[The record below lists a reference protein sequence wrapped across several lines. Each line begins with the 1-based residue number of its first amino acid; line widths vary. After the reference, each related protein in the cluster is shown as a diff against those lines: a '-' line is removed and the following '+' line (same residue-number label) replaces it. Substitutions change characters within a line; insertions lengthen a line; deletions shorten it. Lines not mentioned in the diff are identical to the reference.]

1 MNLHVKAHETSG
13 VTVVHISGRVTS
25 GEAAARL
32 REELYRMVAAGK
44 RKFALNLAGLSDMD
58 SSGISLLVSL
68 HVTLSR
74 AGGGIKL
81 YNVGSRVKL
90 LLRKTKLNSVLENFE
105 NQAAAIAGFA
115 GPPLAA
121 SSSDSH

>member
-44 RKFALNLAGLSDMD
+44 RNFALNLAGLSDMD

-81 YNVGSRVKL
+81 YNVGSRVKQ
-90 LLRKTKLNSVLENFE
+90 LLRKTKLNSVLEIFDS
-105 NQAAAIAGFA
+105 QAAVITSFA
-115 GPPLAA
+115 GPSLSA
-121 SSSDSH
+121 SSSDSL

>member
-13 VTVVHISGRVTS
+13 VTVVHISGRVT
-25 GEAAARL
+25 GGDAAARL
-32 REELYRMVAAGK
+32 REELYRMVAVGR

-74 AGGGIKL
+74 AGGGLKL
-81 YNVGSRVKL
+81 YNVGSRAKL
-90 LLRKTKLNSVLENFE
+90 LLRKTNLNSVFE
-105 NQAAAIAGFA
+105 IFDSQAAAIASFDDR
-115 GPPLAA
+115 PLIA
-121 SSSDSH
+121 SSSDSA